1 MLENNLNLLRE
12 AADAAG
18 QIARTFFKKNP
29 KVWYKDADQSPVTEA
44 DVTINEMLINKLKSA
59 RPEYGW
65 LSEET
70 EDDEKR
76 LLKDYVFIVDPID
89 GTRSFIDEHE
99 NYACAL
105 GIAYKGKRSIYF
117 IIENND
123 KILGGAGINPLR
135 DSEEF
140 ICELQKM
147 YFTET
152 ARGKGWGEKMID
164 KCLTYAIDKGYK
176 FCYIETMDF
185 MKAAQ
190 KLYLKKGFDFIS
202 KPMGNTGHTNC
213 NVWMIK
219 KLK

>member
-44 DVTINEMLINKLKSA
+44 DITINEMLINKLKSA

-89 GTRSFIDEHE
+89 GTRSFIDGHE

-105 GIAYKGKRSIYF
+105 GIAYKGKMQTAVVQMPSLNKTFWSNIGQGAYENGNKISASTKKDINSSTVF
-117 IIENND
+117 I
-123 KILGGAGINPLR
+123 K
-135 DSEEF
+135 
-140 ICELQKM
+140 
-147 YFTET
+147 
-152 ARGKGWGEKMID
+152 
-164 KCLTYAIDKGYK
+164 
-176 FCYIETMDF
+176 
-185 MKAAQ
+185 
-190 KLYLKKGFDFIS
+190 
-202 KPMGNTGHTNC
+202 
-213 NVWMIK
+213 
-219 KLK
+219 

>member
-1 MLENNLNLLRE
+1 MNIREIKLEDNIHISKVIRKVIVELK
-12 AADAAG
+12 APKTGTAFAD
-18 QIARTFFKKNP
+18 
-29 KVWYKDADQSPVTEA
+29 
-44 DVTINEMLINKLKSA
+44 
-59 RPEYGW
+59 PELDH
-65 LSEET
+65 LS
-70 EDDEKR
+70 
-76 LLKDYVFIVDPID
+76 
-89 GTRSFIDEHE
+89 
-99 NYACAL
+99 
-105 GIAYKGKRSIYF
+105 IAYKGNRSIYF

-135 DSEEF
+135 DSDEF

>member
-1 MLENNLNLLRE
+1 MNIREIKLEDNV
-12 AADAAG
+12 
-18 QIARTFFKKNP
+18 QISKVIRKVIVELKAP
-29 KVWYKDADQSPVTEA
+29 KTGTAFGD
-44 DVTINEMLINKLKSA
+44 
-59 RPEYGW
+59 PELDH
-65 LSEET
+65 LS
-70 EDDEKR
+70 
-76 LLKDYVFIVDPID
+76 
-89 GTRSFIDEHE
+89 
-99 NYACAL
+99 
-105 GIAYKGKRSIYF
+105 IAYKGNRSIYF

-135 DSEEF
+135 DSDELT
-140 ICELQKM
+140 CELQKM

-190 KLYLKKGFDFIS
+190 KLYLKKGFGFIG

>member
-1 MLENNLNLLRE
+1 MNIREIKLEDNVQISKVIRKVIVELK
-12 AADAAG
+12 APKTGTTFAD
-18 QIARTFFKKNP
+18 
-29 KVWYKDADQSPVTEA
+29 
-44 DVTINEMLINKLKSA
+44 
-59 RPEYGW
+59 PELDH
-65 LSEET
+65 LS
-70 EDDEKR
+70 
-76 LLKDYVFIVDPID
+76 
-89 GTRSFIDEHE
+89 
-99 NYACAL
+99 
-105 GIAYKGKRSIYF
+105 IAYKGNRSIYF

-135 DSEEF
+135 DSDEL

-147 YFTET
+147 YFTEN

-190 KLYLKKGFDFIS
+190 KLYLKKGFDFIG